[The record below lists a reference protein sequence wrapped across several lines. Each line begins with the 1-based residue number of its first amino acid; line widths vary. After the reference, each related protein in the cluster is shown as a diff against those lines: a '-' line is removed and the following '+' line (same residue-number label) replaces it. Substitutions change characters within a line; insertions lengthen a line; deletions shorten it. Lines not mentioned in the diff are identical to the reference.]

1 MLQRNIPATGEAL
14 PVLGLGT
21 YGVFDVGAFI
31 SVSLIGPGKIM
42 KIMTL
47 PALRRQAICAK
58 LRSQTKHMSGGA
70 MISLRRNAQR
80 LAVAACLALAGT
92 GWSAEPLGSGPAS
105 WADDLTPIGPQDWS
119 YQRAAHLL
127 ERAGFGGTP
136 EEIQRL
142 AAMTPKQ
149 AVHHLVHYQGID
161 NGDLPPF
168 EHSGVHDAGLEPFPP
183 SRPATT
189 DLARD
194 QGEALG
200 VKVKPGGNRRM
211 QPVVN
216 RFFYWLRAS
225 RLETNRAAYWWA
237 NRMLNTQR
245 PLEEKM
251 ALFWHGHFATSEE
264 KVRDYRK
271 MLVQLD
277 LFYRYGTGN
286 VRDLVIGVAQDP
298 AMLAF
303 LDAGVNVKGAPNENF
318 AREIMELFTMGVG
331 NYSETDIR
339 EAARAFTGWNF
350 VDLTFVVNQDQ
361 HDDSVKTVLKA
372 TGPFDGVKVIDV
384 ILAQPVTA
392 EFLAAK
398 LYRFFVRQDISPDM
412 RKRLGAVLRDNNYE
426 IAPLLD
432 TIFLSRDFY
441 SAPSFATHIK
451 GPVELVVSTYRKLG
465 LEEVP
470 GVPDFNDVTSTLGQQ
485 LFRPPTVAGWA
496 QGRSWITPG
505 LLLERG
511 NFARD
516 VVFPDITFLPSDR
529 YPVYPT
535 GDEIRAVHEKI
546 SLGYDIS
553 TATKP
558 VGREN
563 SGDMMAMS
571 NRMADRDEDFNT
583 RYASY
588 RGWQMAVEKVK
599 PIPRTLP
606 QIDLTAMVKE
616 EGLKNSGEV
625 VDYFAMRFL
634 SVPLDPKQRQALIEF
649 LDQELATSDV
659 QEAQTWMEDAL
670 RMLLHLM
677 MSMPE
682 YQLG

>member
-1 MLQRNIPATGEAL
+1 MM
-14 PVLGLGT
+14 
-21 YGVFDVGAFI
+21 D
-31 SVSLIGPGKIM
+31 
-42 KIMTL
+42 
-47 PALRRQAICAK
+47 
-58 LRSQTKHMSGGA
+58 
-70 MISLRRNAQR
+70 LRRNAGW
-80 LAVAACLALAGT
+80 LAAAAYFAFAGSVW
-92 GWSAEPLGSGPAS
+92 GAEGPGPGPTS
-105 WADDLTPIGPQDWS
+105 WAGDLSPIGPGDWS

-136 EEIQRL
+136 DEIQHL
-142 AAMTPKQ
+142 AAMTPAQ
-149 AVHHLVHYQGID
+149 AVRHLVHYQDID
-161 NGDLPPF
+161 NSALPPF
-168 EHSGVHDAGLEPFPP
+168 EESGAHDPELEPFPP

-189 DLARD
+189 DLARA

-200 VKVKPGGNRRM
+200 IKVKPGGNRRM

-237 NRMLNTQR
+237 NRMLCTQR

-277 LFYRYGTGN
+277 LFYRHGTGN
-286 VRDLVIGVAQDP
+286 VRDLVVGVAQDP

-350 VDLTFVVNQDQ
+350 VDLTFVVNRDQ
-361 HDDSVKTVLKA
+361 HDDAIKTVLKA
-372 TGPFDGVKVIDV
+372 TGPFDGVQVIDV

-398 LYRFFVRQDISPDM
+398 LYRFFVRDEISPEM
-412 RKRLGAVLRDNNYE
+412 RKKLGAVLRDNNYE

-441 SAPSFATHIK
+441 SAPAFATRIK

-465 LEEVP
+465 LKEVP

-516 VVFPDITFLPSDR
+516 VMFPDVTFLPSDR

-546 SLGYDIS
+546 SLGMDIS
-553 TATKP
+553 TATQP

-606 QIDLTAMVKE
+606 QIDLTAMVMQQ
-616 EGLKNSGEV
+616 GLKNTSEV

-634 SVPLDPKQRQALIEF
+634 SVPLDPKQRQALIQF
-649 LDQELATSDV
+649 LDQELATSNV
-659 QEAQTWMEDAL
+659 QQAQTWMEDPL